1 MSVSVFAER
10 LRNAMNSRGLKQVD
24 LVHAAEHRG
33 VKMGKSH
40 ISQYVAGKTMPRE
53 DVLEFLASEL
63 DVDMNWLRG
72 EESTT
77 QLNSDASNSVTD
89 GEHAATPLAT
99 GASKPQTDS
108 EIPVGRRRT
117 FGKSHKLDNVLYDV
131 RGPVADEAMR
141 MEANGTHIL
150 KLNIGNPAPFGFRTP
165 DEVVYDMAHQL
176 TDTEGYS
183 PSKGLFSARKAIMQ
197 YAQLKNIPNVT
208 IDDIYTG
215 NGVSELINLSM
226 SALLDTGDE
235 VLVPSPDYPLWTA
248 CVNLAGGTA
257 VHYLCDEQSE
267 WYPDIDDIRSKITSN
282 TKAIVI
288 INPNNPTGG
297 IMEKADLEKIA
308 QVVRETGI
316 LVISDEIYGEL
327 TYGDRTHISF
337 ASLPDMWQYTIT
349 LNGFSKAF
357 AMTGW
362 RVGYACGPKEILSVM
377 LKIHQYS
384 ILCAPRMGQVAAL
397 EALQAGR
404 ANDYEDVRRMR
415 DSYDR
420 RRRLMVDSFRKMGLD
435 CFEPLGA
442 FYVFPSI
449 KKTGL
454 DSETFCERLLNEYK
468 IATVPGTAFGECG
481 EGHIRCS
488 YATGVEKLNIA
499 LERMSEFV
507 DKCGK

>member
-1 MSVSVFAER
+1 MKRNFIAKRFQSAGTGLTLDTAALAKYKDIVDLSIGDTDFTTDEAIINAAFRDAKAGHTHYGDPKGDPELISAVCKAWEEDFDQTLPRDHVLVSASSCLGMSLAMFAILDPGDEVIVFSPYFALYRAQIELAGGVCVDVPTYAEEDYAISEER
-10 LRNAMNSRGLKQVD
+10 LR
-24 LVHAAEHRG
+24 AA
-33 VKMGKSH
+33 
-40 ISQYVAGKTMPRE
+40 ITPRTKC
-53 DVLEFLASEL
+53 L
-63 DVDMNWLRG
+63 
-72 EESTT
+72 
-77 QLNSDASNSVTD
+77 
-89 GEHAATPLAT
+89 
-99 GASKPQTDS
+99 
-108 EIPVGRRRT
+108 
-117 FGKSHKLDNVLYDV
+117 
-131 RGPVADEAMR
+131 
-141 MEANGTHIL
+141 IL
-150 KLNIGNPAPFGFRTP
+150 P
-165 DEVVYDMAHQL
+165 Y
-176 TDTEGYS
+176 
-183 PSKGLFSARKAIMQ
+183 
-197 YAQLKNIPNVT
+197 
-208 IDDIYTG
+208 
-215 NGVSELINLSM
+215 
-226 SALLDTGDE
+226 
-235 VLVPSPDYPLWTA
+235 
-248 CVNLAGGTA
+248 
-257 VHYLCDEQSE
+257 
-267 WYPDIDDIRSKITSN
+267 
-282 TKAIVI
+282 
-288 INPNNPTGG
+288 PNNPTGG

-507 DKCGK
+507 DKCVK